1 MIILVLESKVD
12 TLASYKTHLKIH
24 IIFLKPTD
32 HLKKKVKRKVLK
44 KRKNKQRGDLFE
56 IDGET
61 VETVSDFI
69 FL

>member
-44 KRKNKQRGDLFE
+44 KKKTSKEGICLK
-56 IDGET
+56 
-61 VETVSDFI
+61 
-69 FL
+69 

>member
-44 KRKNKQRGDLFE
+44 KKKKQRGDLFE

>member
-1 MIILVLESKVD
+1 MIILVLESMVD

-44 KRKNKQRGDLFE
+44 KKKKAKRGS
-56 IDGET
+56 
-61 VETVSDFI
+61 V
-69 FL
+69 